1 MTQPPTDPSEP
12 NVNESNADR
21 GGASA
26 EIPIPKGVEGRQKST
41 LTRLTIRLLRS
52 LIRILEWMVAVLE
65 ADPQPGES
73 ANPIVRGAQRATTAV
88 APVAQRTWTG
98 WQTQAIPK
106 IRAALPLALGDRL
119 SDRTLTS
126 LLAGTLVLLFVV
138 LPNFAPRGA
147 ASEEIQVSE
156 VPTRLEQ
163 PEVEAPV
170 TPSPPPPPDAE
181 IAIAE
186 PPPASASPD
195 SDTQE
200 IEPADEAETDL
211 PPPSPSPSPP
221 SSSRR
226 SSPTPSPTPA
236 PKLALTPEQTLIASI
251 QERISLVSDRYTNGL
266 ILTVR
271 ANFRQSILTVRL
283 GDEWYGL
290 STAQQDD
297 LANDLLR
304 QATRLDFSKLELTD
318 SVGNRLARNPVVGNQ
333 MIILRREKP
342 PGFSIEIVG

>member
-1 MTQPPTDPSEP
+1 MTQPPTNPP
-12 NVNESNADR
+12 ESNANEPIANRDEESAGTSVPMR
-21 GGASA
+21 G
-26 EIPIPKGVEGRQKST
+26 EGRQKSA

-52 LIRILEWMVAVLE
+52 LIQVLEWMVAVLE

-73 ANPIVRGAQRATTAV
+73 ANPLVRGAQRAIAAAT
-88 APVAQRTWTG
+88 PVVQRTWAG

-106 IRAALPLALGDRL
+106 IRAVLPLPLNDRL
-119 SDRTLTS
+119 SDRTLTG
-126 LLAGTLVLLFVV
+126 LLTGTFVFLFVV

-147 ASEEIQVSE
+147 EPEDIEISE
-156 VPTRLEQ
+156 VPSSLDQ
-163 PEVEAPV
+163 PEAEAPV
-170 TPSPPPPPDAE
+170 TSPPPDAE

-186 PPPASASPD
+186 PSESELPESNTRERTKPTDEVEPELTPPSP
-195 SDTQE
+195 S
-200 IEPADEAETDL
+200 PL
-211 PPPSPSPSPP
+211 PSPLPTPSPSPSP
-221 SSSRR
+221 
-226 SSPTPSPTPA
+226 SPTPS

-271 ANFRQSILTVRL
+271 ANFRQSLLTVRL

-290 STAQQDD
+290 SPNQQDD

-304 QATRLDFSKLELTD
+304 QSTRLDFSKLELTD
-318 SVGNRLARNPVVGNQ
+318 AVSNRLARNPVVGSQ

-342 PGFSIEIVG
+342 RGFSIEIVG